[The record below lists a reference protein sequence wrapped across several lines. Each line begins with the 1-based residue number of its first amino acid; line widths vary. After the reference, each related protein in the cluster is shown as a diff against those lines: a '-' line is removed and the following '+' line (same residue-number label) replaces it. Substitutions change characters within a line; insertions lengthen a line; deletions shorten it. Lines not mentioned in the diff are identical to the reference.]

1 MSRHPF
7 DLLMELDADH
17 IRLDCAAL
25 HLARDR
31 FPHVDIPQ
39 ALAQLDALADEV
51 LARRPGLAANLRY
64 DALKAVL
71 VDGHKFTGDEEA
83 YYKPENCYL
92 HRVLAGR
99 RGLPITLSIIWIE
112 VARRLKWPVAGV
124 ALPGHFIVRIDDPE
138 RFILVDPFYGGRT
151 LALKD
156 CRELVRQQFGKKV
169 RFSRTLLEPV
179 GVREILA
186 RLLRNLRNMYLS
198 AGALEHVLPVLQ
210 RMAAVEPGEGRHL
223 QELAAVFCRLGDVR
237 QAYAHL
243 ELYLRRQPDGRDA
256 GRVRDN
262 LRQLRAALAARN

>member
-17 IRLDCAAL
+17 IRLDCASL

-31 FPHVDIPQ
+31 FPNVDIAQ
-39 ALAQLDALADEV
+39 ALGQLDALADEV
-51 LARRPGLAANLRY
+51 LARRPGLGANLRY
-64 DALKAVL
+64 EALKAVL
-71 VDGHKFTGDEEA
+71 VDGHKFAGNEDV
-83 YYKPENCYL
+83 YSNPENCYL
-92 HRVLAGR
+92 NRVLASR
-99 RGLPITLSIIWIE
+99 CGLPITLSIVWIE

-124 ALPGHFIVRIDDPE
+124 ALPGHFIIRIDDHE
-138 RFILVDPFYGGRT
+138 RFILADPFYGGRT
-151 LALKD
+151 LSLKD

-169 RFSRTLLEPV
+169 RFSRSFLEPV

-186 RLLRNLRNMYLS
+186 RLLRSLRNMYLS
-198 AGALEHVLPVLQ
+198 TGSFEHVLPVLQ
-210 RMAAVEPGEGRHL
+210 RMAAVEPAEGRHL
-223 QELAAVFCRLGDVR
+223 QDLAAVFCRLGDIR